1 MPVCWPNIHE
11 QTQTGMKKLRRA
23 LWIALFAVVAIG
35 LIAPKLDADRLR
47 PRIQAV
53 LERAF
58 NRPVQIEEVH
68 LNLFSGPGFTV
79 KNVVIGDDPKAG
91 IEPFA
96 HVENM
101 QARVRWGSLLHGKLA
116 FSSLRMDSPSVN
128 LVKMQAGPWNI
139 QQLLDHTTGINPGG
153 IAASHTH
160 DVPDIQIRDGRLN
173 FKFGDTKSIF
183 YISAADIDVYPNE
196 SGDMVI
202 RFVGAPARTD
212 RGSPAFGELSARGIL
227 HFSPNSEDQLNMGLR
242 LERTAISEVA
252 RLFNGRDMGV
262 HGFAVA
268 NAHLAGPLS
277 ELEITGDL
285 NITDIHRWDFM
296 PPKGEGW
303 TLNYRG
309 LLNLPS
315 HQLDMETVAAPGQV
329 QPVAVKLRL
338 ADYLSSSKWAA
349 SITFRDLPA
358 ASLVETAR
366 HMGAPFLP
374 GVQVDGRVNGVIGY
388 SNLGGIEGELAL
400 DNASVKSPPE
410 ASAEFDS
417 ARVLFANNSIAFGPA
432 DVTMKNGQSA
442 QIEAT
447 YALDNSRVALR
458 IATRQLTI
466 AEVESS
472 AEHVIS
478 APPIPLLE
486 NLRQGTWRGSIA
498 FERRDDHPG
507 VWSGQYELQNAVMDI
522 PGLATP
528 IRFANASVDLKDG
541 LIQINR
547 IHARAGAV
555 TLEGDYRYD
564 PAAGR
569 PHRIRLNVPEL
580 QLTELE
586 SLMMPMLRRSE
597 GFLARTFRLRKETL
611 PKWLLE
617 REVEGDIHVG
627 SLLNGESPIGE
638 IRARLVWDGPS
649 VVLSGLDCRLD
660 DMHAQG
666 KLSLNL
672 AKQSPSYSWSGSV
685 ENLEYRNGRLDL
697 EGEIETSG
705 IAENLLLNV
714 RSQGTFEGQGIEL
727 GPDTEVGSITG
738 AYKIGPVSGIP
749 RLVLSNIQVEQGAD
763 TFSGQGSSQ
772 PDGRIVLELTSGRK
786 QLRLTGMLLP
796 IHPEAA
802 PGR

>member
-1 MPVCWPNIHE
+1 MR
-11 QTQTGMKKLRRA
+11 KKLTRA
-23 LWIALFAVVAIG
+23 LWIALVVVIAIG
-35 LIAPKLDADRLR
+35 LLAPYMDANRMR
-47 PRIQAV
+47 PRIQAA
-53 LERAF
+53 LETAF
-58 NRPVQIEEVH
+58 NRPVEIGAVH

-79 KNVVIGDDPKAG
+79 EDVVIEDDPAAG

-96 HVENM
+96 HVERM
-101 QARVRWGSLLHGKLA
+101 LARVRWLSLLRGKLA

-128 LVKMQAGPWNI
+128 LVKQPVGPWNI
-139 QQLLDHTTGINPGG
+139 QQLLEHTSRSETSGINSGG
-153 IAASHTH
+153 GRN
-160 DVPDIQIRDGRLN
+160 VPDIQIRDGRLN
-173 FKFGDTKSIF
+173 FKFGDTKSVF
-183 YISAADIDVYPNE
+183 YISAADIDVYANE
-196 SGDMVI
+196 SGDAVI
-202 RFVGAPARTD
+202 RFSGAPARTD
-212 RGSPAFGELSARGIL
+212 RGSQNFGELSARGIL
-227 HFSPNSEDQLNMGLR
+227 HFSSSAEDQLNMGLR
-242 LERTAISEVA
+242 LERTAISELA

-268 NAHLAGPLS
+268 NARLAGPLS
-277 ELEITGDL
+277 RLAVTGDL
-285 NITDIHRWDFM
+285 NITDVHRWDLM

-309 LLNLPS
+309 LLNLPG
-315 HQLDMETVAAPGQV
+315 HQLDVETMAAQGQV

-338 ADYLSSSKWAA
+338 ADYLASPKWAA
-349 SITFRDLPA
+349 SFAFRDLPA

-388 SNLGGIEGELAL
+388 SNVGGLQGELAL
-400 DNASVKSPPE
+400 ENASLKSTHE
-410 ASAEFDS
+410 ASAEFES
-417 ARVLFANNSIAFGPA
+417 AIVLFTNNAIEFGPA
-432 DVTMKNGQSA
+432 DVTMENGQSA
-442 QIEAT
+442 QIGGIF
-447 YALDNSRVALR
+447 ALDNSRAALR
-458 IATRQLTI
+458 ITTHQLSI

-472 AEHVIS
+472 AEHVVS

-486 NLRQGTWRGSIA
+486 NLRQGSWRGSIA
-498 FERRDDHPG
+498 YERTDDHPG
-507 VWSGQYELQNAVMDI
+507 VWSGQYELQNTVMEI

-528 IRFANASVDLKDG
+528 IRFANATVEIKDG
-541 LIQINR
+541 QIQISR

-569 PHRIRLNVPEL
+569 PHRLRLNIPEL
-580 QLTELE
+580 QVAELE
-586 SLMMPMLRRSE
+586 SLMMPTLRRNE
-597 GFLARTFRLRKETL
+597 GFLARTFRLSKETL

-617 REVEGDIHVG
+617 RELEGDIHVVK
-627 SLLNGESPIGE
+627 LVNGESPIGE

-649 VVLSGLDCRLD
+649 IVLSGLDCRLD

-672 AKQSPSYSWSGSV
+672 DKPSPAYSWTGTI
-685 ENLEYRNGRLDL
+685 ENLEYRNGRLAVD
-697 EGEIETSG
+697 GEIETSG
-705 IAENLLLNV
+705 IAQNLLLNI

-727 GPDTEVGSITG
+727 GPDTEVSAITG
-738 AYKIGPVSGIP
+738 GYKLAPVSGIP

-772 PDGRIVLELTSGRK
+772 PDGHIVLELTSGRK

-796 IHPEAA
+796 IHPEAPPA
-802 PGR
+802 R